1 MFRVGDDTINWPKH
15 SLHSIEQKKRETMN
29 RRTDTMNE
37 NDDSSVALSDERM
50 LMFNAFNPIDAL
62 PAARLTGGGGDDD
75 DDLGGRGEA
84 TSTGIPHNTVA
95 QNDAVDQQ
103 EKKMQRVMANRR
115 SAKESRQR
123 RRQLLAKLSATVDEL
138 SADNFSLK
146 RTNLALRAEAR
157 ELRQELN
164 RVIRGNLVSAACPR
178 RQLGQYQQLSRQQPS
193 TANAF
198 PAVGGA
204 ASVMELS
211 FHDRGQRLQESPN
224 SGRQHGP
231 EEPFQLQ
238 DQHGFNSPW
247 RGATNMRNTPSW
259 RYHGI

>member
-1 MFRVGDDTINWPKH
+1 
-15 SLHSIEQKKRETMN
+15 MN
-29 RRTDTMNE
+29 RRTDTINE
-37 NDDSSVALSDERM
+37 NDDSSVAFSDERM
-50 LMFNAFNPIDAL
+50 LMFNAFNPIDAP
-62 PAARLTGGGGDDD
+62 PAARLAGGGGDDD

-84 TSTGIPHNTVA
+84 TSTRIPQNKVA

-138 SADNFSLK
+138 SAENFSLK

-164 RVIRGNLVSAACPR
+164 RVIRLNLPSAASPR
-178 RQLGQYQQLSRQQPS
+178 RQMEQLYRQQPS
-193 TANAF
+193 AASAF
-198 PAVGGA
+198 PGAGGA
-204 ASVMELS
+204 TSIMEHNL
-211 FHDRGQRLQESPN
+211 HDRDQQRLQESLN
-224 SGRQHGP
+224 SGRQHHGP

-238 DQHGFNSPW
+238 DQQGFNSPW
-247 RGATNMRNTPSW
+247 RGATNLRNTSNW
-259 RYHGI
+259 RDHGI